1 MSAVRRG
8 CGTAQALVL
17 RAGGGTNGRVTVE
30 KIMDS
35 ALRRW
40 PGKH

>member
-8 CGTAQALVL
+8 CSKARALVL

-30 KIMDS
+30 EKIMDS
-35 ALRRW
+35 AL
-40 PGKH
+40 